1 MCCLP
6 AKCSIERCAGV
17 SCNGLQCVSVCWSM
31 LQSTSC
37 FPTLTFSHL
46 FRSRGGGVA
55 VVWCRDV
62 WQDCVWRW
70 KMRESERTRAWVF
83 VIAAKLQEYAHM
95 HTWMRDVTRIDR
107 MFHIPLYVSL
117 TSWGRNW
124 IMAQLKW
131 IISDAFVLSD
141 LHMHHVTLIHETL
154 MYLWS
159 PIHVWRMTHSDSIN
173 VTLEQ
178 CHTHILVIAHIW
190 KSHIT

>member
-37 FPTLTFSHL
+37 FPTLTFIHV
-46 FRSRGGGVA
+46 FRTRDGGIA

-70 KMRESERTRAWVF
+70 KMRESERARAWEF

-107 MFHIPLYVSL
+107 MFHIQLYVSL
-117 TSWGRNW
+117 TSWGW
-124 IMAQLKW
+124 ICFMAPLKW
-131 IISDAFVLSD
+131 IISDAFLVKFKYASCRAYSWD
-141 LHMHHVTLIHETL
+141 SHV
-154 MYLWS
+154 S
-159 PIHVWRMTHSDSIN
+159 V
-173 VTLEQ
+173 
-178 CHTHILVIAHIW
+178 
-190 KSHIT
+190 KSHSYMKDAALRQH